1 VQDQSIPK
9 ATDVKPDAW
18 GATLINPAPGARR
31 DDVVHTAE
39 RLAAAIGNR
48 DLATIRS
55 LLAPGFIHRTYGGA
69 AADTESFLQAIQQIP
84 GEIVTVELQQLE
96 VDLCPTGAL
105 VTGMQHAQ
113 VRIAGALLDDR
124 RGFIDWFV
132 HDGLAWRIQ
141 AAVDLSS

>member
-1 VQDQSIPK
+1 MENQPSPK
-9 ATDVKPDAW
+9 AADVAPDAW
-18 GATLINPAPGARR
+18 GATLISPPTDARR
-31 DDVVHTAE
+31 EDVVQAAE

-48 DLATIRS
+48 DQATIRS
-55 LLAPGFIHRTYGGA
+55 LLAPGFVHRTHGGA

-84 GEIVTVELQQLE
+84 GEIVSVELLQLA
-96 VDLCPTGAL
+96 VDFCPTGAL
-105 VTGMQHAQ
+105 VTGIQHAQ
-113 VRIAGALLDDR
+113 VRVAGTLVDDR